1 MAFERVTIQ
10 LRDGRQ
16 HGGVDWPTVVEWVRQ
31 RRLPTNAMLTDE
43 ATGEQRPVSSF
54 PELTAAANSAGGDDA
69 ASTIVPYKNP
79 PALTSYYLG
88 VFSLLACVPFLGVI
102 GIPMAIAAFVLGL
115 KGLRK
120 VREQPECKGT
130 AHAWIGIICG
140 AIFTLLGLATQGLIL
155 ASMLSSF

>member
-1 MAFERVTIQ
+1 MPFERVTIQ

-43 ATGEQRPVSSF
+43 ATGEQRAVGSF
-54 PELTAAANSAGGDDA
+54 PELTAAANAAGGGDA
-69 ASTIVPYKNP
+69 ASTIIPYKNA

-88 VFSLLACVPFLGVI
+88 VFSLLACVPFLGI
-102 GIPMAIAAFVLGL
+102 FGIPMAIAAFVLGL

-120 VREQPECKGT
+120 VKEQPECKGDGPRLDRRDLRWPV
-130 AHAWIGIICG
+130 HAAGTGDAG
-140 AIFTLLGLATQGLIL
+140 ADRGQHAQ
-155 ASMLSSF
+155 